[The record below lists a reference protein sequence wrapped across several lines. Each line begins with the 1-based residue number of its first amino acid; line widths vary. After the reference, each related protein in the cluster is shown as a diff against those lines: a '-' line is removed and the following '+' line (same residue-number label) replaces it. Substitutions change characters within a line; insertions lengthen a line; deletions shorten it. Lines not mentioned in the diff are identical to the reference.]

1 MPNEDVQANLLLM
14 QEYQERIDTI
24 FQQIRLINELIGGYK
39 SAQDTL
45 EELASTQQGEELLV
59 PLGGNVFVRASVSD
73 TKKVLTGIGD
83 GIVMEKSI
91 NNATNF
97 LDKRIRELQTQEE
110 QLIQISQDIRG
121 KVEQLNKKLRPQQ
134 DTD

>member
-59 PLGGNVFVRASVSD
+59 PLGGNVFVRTSVND

-97 LDKRIRELQTQEE
+97 LDKRISELQAQEE
-110 QLIQISQDIRG
+110 QLIQVSQDIRG

>member
-1 MPNEDVQANLLLM
+1 MPNEDVQTNLLLM

>member
-1 MPNEDVQANLLLM
+1 MPNDDIQTNLLLM
-14 QEYQERIDTI
+14 QEYQERMDAI
-24 FQQIRLINELIGGYK
+24 FQQIRLINEVISGYK

-59 PLGGNVFVRASVSD
+59 PLGGNVFVRASVTD
-73 TKKVLTGIGD
+73 TKTVLTGIGD
-83 GIVMEKSI
+83 GVVMEKSI

-97 LDKRIRELQTQEE
+97 LDKRIRELQAQEE
-110 QLIQISQDIRG
+110 QLIQVSQDIRS
-121 KVEQLNKKLRPQQ
+121 KVEQLNQKLRPQQ

>member
-1 MPNEDVQANLLLM
+1 
-14 QEYQERIDTI
+14 
-24 FQQIRLINELIGGYK
+24 
-39 SAQDTL
+39 
-45 EELASTQQGEELLV
+45 
-59 PLGGNVFVRASVSD
+59 
-73 TKKVLTGIGD
+73 
-83 GIVMEKSI
+83 MEKSI

>member
-59 PLGGNVFVRASVSD
+59 PLGGNVFVRASVND

-83 GIVMEKSI
+83 GIVMEKSL

-110 QLIQISQDIRG
+110 QLIQVSQDIRG